1 MTHYS
6 AVVLN
11 LEDSIAMSRY
21 VARCGQANNAPGT
34 DFSSI
39 VPQLKC
45 QIVGGEVSSNRSEN
59 VRPINNFIDVVVNE
73 KGGIAGRVRSQIISD
88 A

>member
-1 MTHYS
+1 MIHYS
-6 AVVLN
+6 TGVLN
-11 LEDSIAMSRY
+11 IENGIAMSGY
-21 VARCGQANNAPGT
+21 IARCDQANYTSGT
-34 DFSSI
+34 DFSPI
-39 VPQLKC
+39 VQELKR
-45 QIVGGEVSSNRSEN
+45 QIVGGEVSPDCSEN